1 MEKKNKKYY
10 YIYKIVLLKGSLAG
24 KYYYGQH
31 STNSLQD
38 NYAGSGSI
46 LKDYYKKYRR
56 IEGVTYTKEILKFY
70 NSPEELNRAEK
81 ILVGD
86 LWKVDP
92 NCLNQC
98 AGGGN
103 SVYQI
108 ITSEAT
114 REKQSAARKGKP
126 SPRKGSHLSIEA
138 REKLSKIQLGRKL
151 SETTKQKMRESAKK
165 NDHHITS
172 DYKRQRCSEANK
184 GCKNPSAR
192 AIVAYN
198 YITKQL
204 YIYDCIVNF
213 VRDFPGFIASN
224 ITACCKGRNKRI
236 KTFQF
241 KYLFDYQLNGWF
253 EDPSRVITKII
264 QTDLNGNVLGIY
276 NNCRVASEITGIHKR
291 TIERLLKTKQT
302 SVKYKCKFEKC
313 KR

>member
-38 NYAGSGSI
+38 NYAGSGKI

-70 NSPEELNRAEK
+70 NSPEELNKAEK

-114 REKQSAARKGKP
+114 
-126 SPRKGSHLSIEA
+126 
-138 REKLSKIQLGRKL
+138 
-151 SETTKQKMRESAKK
+151 KQKMREAAKK

-276 NNCRVASEITGIHKR
+276 NNCRVASEVTGIHKR

-313 KR
+313 KK